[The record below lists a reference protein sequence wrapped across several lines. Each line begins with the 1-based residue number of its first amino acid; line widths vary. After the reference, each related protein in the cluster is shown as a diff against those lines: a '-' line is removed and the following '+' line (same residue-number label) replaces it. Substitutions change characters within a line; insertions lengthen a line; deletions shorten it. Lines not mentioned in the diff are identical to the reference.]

1 LGEDGPGENVAAA
14 VTRRTKRSPFLENSA
29 DLHRRLQCSATLYE
43 TAFSGENKCMNMRLR
58 FATGLAVLFVSAAGL
73 FAGGSGLNVVVVVN
87 QNSTNSVQLGNY
99 YCEKRGVPPQN
110 LLRINWTG
118 GNVEWTT
125 SDFTNLVFNPLIAM
139 LASRGLT
146 NQIDYVVLSM
156 DFPYRV
162 VQGGAQ
168 SGTNSTTAALFYG
181 FKTDDCTNDCPAG
194 IPGCNLPAASSN
206 AYAASEGIFR
216 QTPPTAAA
224 SNSWLVTMLTS
235 SDLAQ
240 AEAIIDRSVAGDGT
254 FPTQMVWLAKTSDL
268 ARNVRYLEF
277 DNTIFDA
284 RLAGDFSIQRTN
296 QDSPYGL
303 TNLLGDQTGLA
314 VFNILPNALV
324 PGAVADSLTSYAGML
339 YENSYGQTTLL
350 AFLNAGACVSYGTI
364 TEPCN
369 YLQKFPSPQDY
380 FYQARGFSLAECYYM
395 SLVNPY
401 QGLIVGEPLA
411 APFARPPV
419 GVWVNLPANSGLSGI
434 TNLTLQCT
442 AGVSNRPIQQVDLF
456 LDGTWLQTLTNIPP
470 AAGNQL
476 YVTINGCATNYTVPT
491 NATIKSVAAD
501 LADVLNQPA
510 YVLQSKAQAIAYGDR
525 LGLQSTDTNTPG
537 GQISVSVSNSIG
549 IAAALTTGIGASQT
563 NFLDTIAYGLRNFV
577 ITNAPQTNSYLQIA
591 VTKTNGTEVTL
602 SVTNPPGNTSTP
614 VLIQSLISAI
624 NTNASLMAT
633 DGLVAED
640 FIDYTVYQYPP
651 INGGEFNLYARTAG
665 WPASQILVDFS
676 GSTNLD
682 ISPAGTQA
690 LNQNVSDLQPRNHL
704 YVTAGVTNL
713 SFTFPLDTTTLSDG
727 CHELTAVV
735 YEGSHVRTQARVTQN
750 VRVQNTPFSAS
761 FTTLAGAANTVLN
774 FTLLFSVAANTNTIS
789 TIELFTTGGSVGVV
803 SNLSSATFA
812 VAATNL
818 GVGLHPFYAVVTRSD
833 GKQYRT
839 GTEWIRIGGS
849 EPPFGLTLTVPPPVI
864 GWPATAGRLYEVLSA
879 TNVKDTFQLRGAVTP
894 SNSPG
899 LWIETITGAPQQFY
913 RVRAP

>member
-1 LGEDGPGENVAAA
+1 MCVNI
-14 VTRRTKRSPFLENSA
+14 
-29 DLHRRLQCSATLYE
+29 RLC
-43 TAFSGENKCMNMRLR
+43 
-58 FATGLAVLFVSAAGL
+58 FATGMAVLFISVAGL

-99 YCEKRGVPPQN
+99 YCERRCVPPQN
-110 LLRINWTG
+110 LLRITNWTG
-118 GNVEWTT
+118 GNVQWAT
-125 SDFTNLVFNPLIAM
+125 SDFTNSLVNPLLSM
-139 LASRGLT
+139 LTSRGLT

-168 SGTNSTTAALFYG
+168 SGNNSTTAALFYG
-181 FKTDDCTNDCPAG
+181 FKTDDCSNNCPAG
-194 IPGCNLPAASSN
+194 YPSCNLPDASSN
-206 AYAASEGIFR
+206 AYAFSEGIFR
-216 QTPPTAAA
+216 QTPPIAAG

-235 SDLAQ
+235 SNLAQ
-240 AEAIIDRSVAGDGT
+240 AEAIIDRSAAGDGT
-254 FPTQMVWLAKTSDL
+254 FPTQTVWLAKTTDL

-277 DNTIFDA
+277 DNAIFDA

-303 TNLLGDQTGLA
+303 TNLLGYQTGLA
-314 VFNILPNALV
+314 GFNILSNALV

-350 AFLNAGACVSYGTI
+350 AFMNAGACSSYGTVV
-364 TEPCN
+364 EPCN

-395 SLVNPY
+395 SLANPY

-411 APFARPPV
+411 APFARPPT
-419 GVWVNLPANSGLSGI
+419 GAWVNLPANSLLSGI
-434 TNLTLQCT
+434 TNLTLQCIAST
-442 AGVSNRPIQQVDLF
+442 SNQPIQQVDLF

-476 YVTINGCATNYTVPT
+476 YVTINGCTTNYLVPS
-491 NATIKSVAAD
+491 NATIASVASG
-501 LADVLNQPA
+501 LADVLNQSA
-510 YVLQSKAQAIAYGDR
+510 YVLQSKAQAVACGDR
-525 LGLQSTDTNTPG
+525 IGLQFTDINTPG
-537 GQISVSVSNSIG
+537 AQIPASVSTAIG
-549 IAAALTTGIGASQT
+549 SASGLTTFVAASIT
-563 NFLDTIAYGLRNFV
+563 NFLDTVAYGFCNFV
-577 ITNAPQTNSYLQIA
+577 ITNAPQTNDYLQIT

-614 VLIQSLISAI
+614 GLIQMLISAV
-624 NTNASLMAT
+624 NTNASLMAA

-640 FIDYTVYQYPP
+640 FIDYTVYQDPP
-651 INGGEFNLYARTAG
+651 INGGEFNLYAQTAG
-665 WPASQILVDFS
+665 WPASQIQVAFS
-676 GSTNLD
+676 GSADLV
-682 ISPAGTQA
+682 ISPGGTQA
-690 LNQNVSDLQPRNHL
+690 LNQNASDLQPRNHL

-713 SFTFPLDTTTLSDG
+713 SFTFPLDTTALADG
-727 CHELTAVV
+727 SHELTAVV
-735 YEGSHVRTQARVTQN
+735 YEGSHVRTQARVSQN
-750 VRVQNTPFSAS
+750 VRVQNTPLSAS
-761 FTTLAGAANTVLN
+761 FTTLAGASNTVLN
-774 FTLLFSVAANTNTIS
+774 FTLLFSVVANTNTIS

-849 EPPFGLTLTVPPPVI
+849 EPPFGLTLTAPPPVI
-864 GWPATAGRLYEVLSA
+864 SWPATAGRLYEVLSA
-879 TNVKDTFQLRGAVTP
+879 TNITDMFQLRASVTP

-899 LWIETITGAPQQFY
+899 LWIDTITGVTQQFY
-913 RVRAP
+913 RVLTP

>member
-1 LGEDGPGENVAAA
+1 MNI
-14 VTRRTKRSPFLENSA
+14 
-29 DLHRRLQCSATLYE
+29 RLCFT
-43 TAFSGENKCMNMRLR
+43 
-58 FATGLAVLFVSAAGL
+58 TGLAVLFISAAEL

-99 YCEKRGVPPQN
+99 YCERRGVPPQN

-125 SDFTNLVFNPLIAM
+125 SDFTNLLFNPLIGM
-139 LASRGLT
+139 LSSRGLT

-168 SGTNSTTAALFYG
+168 SGTNSTTTALFYG
-181 FKTDDCTNDCPAG
+181 FKTDDCSNNCPEG

-216 QTPPTAAA
+216 QTPPIAAG

-235 SDLAQ
+235 SNLAQ
-240 AEAIIDRSVAGDGT
+240 AKAIIDHGAASDGT
-254 FPTQMVWLAKTSDL
+254 FPTQMVWLAKSSDVF
-268 ARNVRYLEF
+268 RNIRYLEF

-284 RLAGDFSIQRTN
+284 RVDGDFSIARTN
-296 QDSPYGL
+296 LDSPYGL
-303 TNLLGDQTGLA
+303 TNLFGYQTGRYQ
-314 VFNILPNALV
+314 FNILSNVFV
-324 PGAVADSLTSYAGML
+324 PGAIADSLTSYGGL
-339 YENSYGQTTLL
+339 IYQPNDHTTLL
-350 AFLNAGACVSYGTI
+350 AFLNAGACGSYGTI
-364 TEPCN
+364 TEPCA
-369 YLQKFPSPQDY
+369 YLQKFPSPQVY

-395 SLVNPY
+395 SLANPY

-419 GVWVNLPANSGLSGI
+419 GTWVNLPANSVLSGI
-434 TNLTLQCT
+434 TNLTFQCT
-442 AGVSNRPIQQVDLF
+442 ASATNRPMQQVDLF

-476 YVTINGCATNYTVPT
+476 YVTINGCTTNYTVPT
-491 NATIKSVAAD
+491 NATIKSVASG

-510 YVLQSKAQAIAYGDR
+510 YVLQSKAQAVAYGDR

-537 GQISVSVSNSIG
+537 AQIPVCASNAIGSASTLTAFVTASRSNLLDSI
-549 IAAALTTGIGASQT
+549 A
-563 NFLDTIAYGLRNFV
+563 FGLRNYFV
-577 ITNAPQTNSYLQIA
+577 SNAPASNDFLQLS
-591 VTKTNGTEVTL
+591 VTKTNGAPIVLT
-602 SVTNPPGNTSTP
+602 VTNSPGNTSVGQLVQQLVT
-614 VLIQSLISAI
+614 AI
-624 NTNASLMAT
+624 NGNTGLSAT
-633 DGLVAED
+633 DGVVAED
-640 FIDYTVYQYPP
+640 FIDYLPVTSPP
-651 INGGEFNLYARTAG
+651 INAAEFNLRVRTAG
-665 WPASQILVDFS
+665 WLASQIQATFS
-676 GSTNLD
+676 GSTNL
-682 ISPAGTQA
+682 IVYPNGTQT
-690 LNQNVSDLQPRNHL
+690 LDQNAGDLQPRNHL
-704 YVTAGVTNL
+704 YLTAGVTNL
-713 SFTFPLDTTTLSDG
+713 SLTFSLDTTTLSDG
-727 CHELTAVV
+727 SHELAAVV
-735 YEGSHVRTQARVTQN
+735 YEGSHVRTQARVTQG
-750 VRVQNTPFSAS
+750 VRVQNTPLNAT
-761 FTTLAGAANTVLN
+761 FTTLAGAANTVLD

-818 GVGLHPFYAVVTRSD
+818 GVGLHPFYAVVTHSD

-839 GTEWIRIGGS
+839 GTEWIRIGGAES
-849 EPPFGLTLTVPPPVI
+849 PFGLTMTAPPPII

-899 LWIETITGAPQQFY
+899 LWIDTITGVPQQFY